1 MCRSQLVPQPEHHPM
16 PPSGSRPPGGG
27 RSPGGGGGADGG
39 LFQSFFNSVASSNPR
54 TGRSSNPS
62 NGQSDGEHHVPGGWD
77 DELD

>member
-27 RSPGGGGGADGG
+27 RSPGGGGADGG